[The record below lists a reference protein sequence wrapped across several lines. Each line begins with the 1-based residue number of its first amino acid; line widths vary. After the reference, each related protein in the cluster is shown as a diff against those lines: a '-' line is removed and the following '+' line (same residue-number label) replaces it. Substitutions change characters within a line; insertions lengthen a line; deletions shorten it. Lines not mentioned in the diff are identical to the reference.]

1 MKTRCYT
8 CYGSGAEVERDC
20 RACEGTGRAL
30 HNMDFPCD
38 KCKGTG
44 DDDVQCKDCKGTGQV
59 DIPDVLCK
67 CGKPAWR
74 KSDCCP
80 ACIQIE
86 HDSFPTSQEPSDMD
100 EDARNWVDEG

>member
-30 HNMDFPCD
+30 HNTDFPCD

-44 DDDVQCKDCKGTGQV
+44 DDDVACKDCKGTGV
-59 DIPDVLCK
+59 IVLD
-67 CGKPAWR
+67 G
-74 KSDCCP
+74 
-80 ACIQIE
+80 IE
-86 HDSFPTSQEPSDMD
+86 APPEPSDMD